1 LASYMEFMNNEGTVY
16 DHQRAIDLLVS
27 LVATDSNS
35 EKKWRGF
42 YNALTSTQLKDEW
55 DEHWKP

>member
-1 LASYMEFMNNEGTVY
+1 MEFMNNEGTVY

-55 DEHWKP
+55 DEQWKT